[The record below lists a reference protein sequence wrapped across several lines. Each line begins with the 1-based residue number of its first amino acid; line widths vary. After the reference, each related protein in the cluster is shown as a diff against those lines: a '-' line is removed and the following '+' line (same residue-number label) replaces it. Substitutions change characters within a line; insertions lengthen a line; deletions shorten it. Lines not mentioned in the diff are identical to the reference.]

1 MTIEIGDHIR
11 TYRKAKGMT
20 QKELAKLIGKSYSLI
35 QKYEMGITQPPIDVL
50 EKIAHVLEV
59 SISDLTKKTLVLEL
73 PDTIGKVFDFR
84 DDIEKEIDEILDTLN
99 TEGKKKALGY
109 LRDLSLLPKYTG
121 NEEQMQ
127 KEKEYK

>member
-1 MTIEIGDHIR
+1 M
-11 TYRKAKGMT
+11 
-20 QKELAKLIGKSYSLI
+20 IGKSYSLI

-127 KEKEYK
+127 KEKEDK

>member
-84 DDIEKEIDEILDTLN
+84 DDIEKEIDEILATLN
-99 TEGKKKALGY
+99 IEGKKKALEY
-109 LRDLSLLPKYTG
+109 LRDLAMLPKYTE
-121 NEEQMQ
+121 NADAEEG
-127 KEKEYK
+127 EGAS